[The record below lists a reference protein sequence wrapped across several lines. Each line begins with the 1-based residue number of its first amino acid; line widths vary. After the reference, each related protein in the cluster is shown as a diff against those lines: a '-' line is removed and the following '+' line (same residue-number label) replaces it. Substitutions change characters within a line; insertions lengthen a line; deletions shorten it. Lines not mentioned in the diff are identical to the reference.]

1 MLSLKWG
8 FANLPASLRVH
19 QPRNM
24 LHLAAETSAEL
35 PAMTGCTR
43 PNPAAPA
50 TRRIRVRAP
59 DHPAVVRAR
68 AYLDASAGPVS
79 LDVLAGAVRL
89 SKSHLARLFRNQV
102 GLPPHAYSVRLRI
115 AKACRLLADGVP
127 IAEAAQAAGFADQSH
142 LTRHFKGRLGLTP
155 GAYVRTV
162 LGASGLGH
170 PPESSNVQ
178 DLGFGLAGS

>member
-1 MLSLKWG
+1 MLPPKWG
-8 FANLPASLRVH
+8 PANLPASLRVH
-19 QPRNM
+19 QRRNM

-35 PAMTGCTR
+35 PAMTGYTR
-43 PNPAAPA
+43 PNHAAPV
-50 TRRIRVRAP
+50 TRRVRVRAP

-155 GAYVRTV
+155 GAYVRT
-162 LGASGLGH
+162 LLHASAPGH
-170 PPESSNVQ
+170 IAGSKNVQ
-178 DLGFGLAGS
+178 DLAFRLAGS

>member
-1 MLSLKWG
+1 MLPPKWG
-8 FANLPASLRVH
+8 PANLAASLRVDER
-19 QPRNM
+19 RNM
-24 LHLAAETSAEL
+24 LHLAIETSAEL

-43 PNPAAPA
+43 PNRAAPA
-50 TRRIRVRAP
+50 TRRIRARAP

-68 AYLDASAGPVS
+68 AYLDASVGPVS

-170 PPESSNVQ
+170 PPESNNVQ